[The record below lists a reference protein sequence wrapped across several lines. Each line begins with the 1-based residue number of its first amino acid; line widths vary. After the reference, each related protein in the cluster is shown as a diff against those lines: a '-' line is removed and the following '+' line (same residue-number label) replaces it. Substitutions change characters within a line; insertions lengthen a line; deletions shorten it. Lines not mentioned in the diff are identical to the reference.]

1 MIPSESP
8 HSALFW
14 QDSDGNERSFVLDG
28 DRTTIGRQDSDVVIL
43 DPAVSRSHAFIDRVD
58 GGYLITDNDS
68 KQGTLVNGEAIK
80 SHVLELGDRI
90 ELARKRFVLH
100 FNAAG
105 TSRPTDHTDLIER
118 SISDIQTALMSD
130 SSILDK
136 VSCILEFRYRWEH
149 LFTPD
154 VAFEQILSSLLKIS
168 RGERAFMLVRKG
180 DGFGYASGM
189 GSDGQT
195 LSEDKFQTSRTVVS
209 RVLKSGRPLFMTE
222 ELDRV
227 IAEQQSIMAMR
238 LGAVA
243 CIPLYGIPAE
253 GDTPVILGI
262 LYVDST
268 KPMHSLTG
276 LDEKIVSKLA
286 LEAANVLE
294 RIELVKS
301 IEQRQAL
308 EQELALAEETQK
320 ALLPTELPE
329 IEGFRFCGYSKP
341 TRYVG
346 GDFYDFMPASDD
358 GFYGLLGD
366 VSGKGVAASLVSS
379 MALGCLRTQLRS
391 GQPLVAP
398 AELLNQL
405 LFETSPERF
414 VTLFLLQLGRDGRG
428 SYLSAGHNTA
438 FLYRRGSG
446 GVEDISSNNLIVG
459 AFDFATF
466 HSASI
471 TLESGDVLLVYS
483 DGLSEAENPA
493 GTMLGEDA
501 IRETL
506 KESAE
511 AGANE
516 VEAALLDLVDV
527 FTEGHSQSDDIT
539 MVIIESL

>member
-1 MIPSESP
+1 M
-8 HSALFW
+8 
-14 QDSDGNERSFVLDG
+14 
-28 DRTTIGRQDSDVVIL
+28 
-43 DPAVSRSHAFIDRVD
+43 
-58 GGYLITDNDS
+58 
-68 KQGTLVNGEAIK
+68 
-80 SHVLELGDRI
+80 
-90 ELARKRFVLH
+90 
-100 FNAAG
+100 
-105 TSRPTDHTDLIER
+105 
-118 SISDIQTALMSD
+118 
-130 SSILDK
+130 
-136 VSCILEFRYRWEH
+136 
-149 LFTPD
+149 
-154 VAFEQILSSLLKIS
+154 
-168 RGERAFMLVRKG
+168 
-180 DGFGYASGM
+180 
-189 GSDGQT
+189 
-195 LSEDKFQTSRTVVS
+195 VS

-405 LFETSPERF
+405 LFETSPG
-414 VTLFLLQLGRDGRG
+414 TLRDAVPASAGSRRSWQLPERG
-428 SYLSAGHNTA
+428 SQYRFSLPKRIRGGGGH
-438 FLYRRGSG
+438 LLKQPDRRGVRLRDVPLCFDHAGVG
-446 GVEDISSNNLIVG
+446 GR
-459 AFDFATF
+459 
-466 HSASI
+466 
-471 TLESGDVLLVYS
+471 
-483 DGLSEAENPA
+483 PA
-493 GTMLGEDA
+493 GLLGWP
-501 IRETL
+501 
-506 KESAE
+506 
-511 AGANE
+511 
-516 VEAALLDLVDV
+516 
-527 FTEGHSQSDDIT
+527 Q
-539 MVIIESL
+539 